1 MTDDQD
7 KPEAETPE
15 AEPQGPRCGERLAE
29 ARRDKQISVLEIA
42 KELHIDEMK
51 VRALEANDF
60 DKLGAPVFAKGHLRK
75 YSQLVGVDADDVLA
89 DYYRLTR
96 AETLQPVVSTRRMPR
111 SGPSPGPWIAV
122 VGILVVIAIVY
133 WLLVTRPFSLE
144 APRIEPAPVTPAGE
158 ELEEESSPE
167 TPPGEAAAE
176 DTDAVPED
184 DEPAIEEAPPEVD
197 EPEPGTADDPP
208 PATATPPPERPTAQ
222 QGTVSLQI
230 TFNGDCW
237 TEISDA
243 TGRRLFFNLGQAG
256 RMVTVTGQEPLSVL
270 FGDADNVSL
279 VVNGSEFTIADADRR
294 GRTARFLMFGT

>member
-7 KPEAETPE
+7 KPEAKTNE

-51 VRALEANDF
+51 VRALESNEF
-60 DKLGAPVFAKGHLRK
+60 EKLGAPVFAKGHLRK
-75 YSQLVGVDADDVLA
+75 YSQLVGVDSDDVLT

-96 AETLQPVVSTRRMPR
+96 AEGLQPVVTIRRPPK
-111 SGPSPGPWIAV
+111 GELSPGPWVAAV
-122 VGILVVIAIVY
+122 AIVVAIAIVY
-133 WLLVTRPFSLE
+133 WLLVTRPFSSDG
-144 APRIEPAPVTPAGE
+144 PRVEPAPAASAGQQLQEQPTPREAPAE
-158 ELEEESSPE
+158 DAVAPSEVSEPEIEESQTEEVDVQEPATGAEPQPVAE
-167 TPPGEAAAE
+167 TPPS
-176 DTDAVPED
+176 
-184 DEPAIEEAPPEVD
+184 
-197 EPEPGTADDPP
+197 
-208 PATATPPPERPTAQ
+208 ERASAQ
-222 QGTVSLQI
+222 QGTVSLQV

-294 GRTARFLMFGT
+294 GRTARFLLFGS

>member
-7 KPEAETPE
+7 KPKAETPE
-15 AEPQGPRCGERLAE
+15 AEPKGPRCGERLAE

-42 KELHIDEMK
+42 KELHIDDMK

-60 DKLGAPVFAKGHLRK
+60 EKLGAPVFAKGHLRK
-75 YSQLVGVDADDVLA
+75 YSQLVGIDADDVLA

-96 AETLQPVVSTRRMPR
+96 AETLQPVVSTRRLPR
-111 SGPSPGPWIAV
+111 SELSLGPWLAV
-122 VGILVVIAIVY
+122 AVILLVIAIIY
-133 WLLVTRPFSLE
+133 WLLVTRPFSSD
-144 APRIEPAPVTPAGE
+144 APRIEPAPTAPAGQ
-158 ELEEESSPE
+158 ELQEESLPDASPDE
-167 TPPGEAAAE
+167 APVEDMDEAPG
-176 DTDAVPED
+176 DS
-184 DEPAIEEAPPEVD
+184 EPAIEEAPPEVD
-197 EPEPGTADDPP
+197 EQEPDTVDDPQP
-208 PATATPPPERPTAQ
+208 VTATPPPERTPAQ

-279 VVNGSEFTIADADRR
+279 VVNGNEFTIADADRR
-294 GRTARFLMFGT
+294 GRTARFLLFGS